1 MDIDFKKDLDNLNAF
16 FRLKK
21 MKDYNEQEKFWASD
35 FGDEYLERNKIE
47 DLLPAKISLFSDIIK
62 NLSPIKSLIEF
73 GPNTGVNLIA
83 LKNLMPS
90 ANLNAVELNK
100 KAVDALKNLKIC
112 NNIWQDSILK
122 FNRQHIADL
131 SFTSGVLI
139 HLSPN
144 HLSYAYETLYNS
156 SNKYILIC
164 EYYNPSPVELSYRG
178 HKQKLFKRDFAG
190 ELLSKY
196 SDLALVNYGF
206 RYYRD
211 NNLPLDD
218 ITWFLMKKK

>member
-1 MDIDFKKDLDNLNAF
+1 
-16 FRLKK
+16 
-21 MKDYNEQEKFWASD
+21 MKGYNEQEKFWASN
-35 FGDEYLERNKIE
+35 FGDDYIERNKVE

-62 NLSPIKSLIEF
+62 NTSSIKSFIEF

-83 LKNLMPS
+83 LKHLMPS

-100 KAVDALKNLKIC
+100 NAIHVLKNLKIC

-122 FNRQHIADL
+122 FKRQHIADL

-139 HLSPN
+139 HLSPE
-144 HLSYAYETLYNS
+144 HLNYAYEALYKS
-156 SNKYILIC
+156 SHKYILIC

-196 SDLALVNYGF
+196 SDLVLVNYGF